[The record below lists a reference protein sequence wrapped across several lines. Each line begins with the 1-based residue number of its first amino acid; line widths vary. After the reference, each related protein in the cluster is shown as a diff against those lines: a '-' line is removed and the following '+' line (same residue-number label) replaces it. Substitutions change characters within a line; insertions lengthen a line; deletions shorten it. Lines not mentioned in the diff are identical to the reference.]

1 MLTFPSHRWSPHET
15 QAAFFAGPSA
25 IKRQRSAELTS
36 ASRRPNGAVTAA
48 QFRRLS
54 KRVEEMESELNHIK
68 RAWDGMG
75 TSRQGVREQV
85 EKNRGE
91 LGVQFQRIAMMQ
103 AEIDRLKAN
112 ETALQAEIA
121 HLRAKNPRVGA

>member
-1 MLTFPSHRWSPHET
+1 MKRSQHPPSPARPRSN
-15 QAAFFAGPSA
+15 GNGL
-25 IKRQRSAELTS
+25 RSAHRQS
-36 ASRRPNGAVTAA
+36 ARPNGAVTAA
-48 QFRRLS
+48 QFKRLS
-54 KRVEEMESELNHIK
+54 ERVEEMESELNHIK

-85 EKNRGE
+85 EKNSAG

-112 ETALQAEIA
+112 ETALKAEID